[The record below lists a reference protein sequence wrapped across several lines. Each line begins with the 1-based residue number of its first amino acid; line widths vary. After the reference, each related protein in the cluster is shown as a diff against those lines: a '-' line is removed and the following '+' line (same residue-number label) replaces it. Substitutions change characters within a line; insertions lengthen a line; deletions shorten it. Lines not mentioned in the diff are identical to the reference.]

1 MKMFLISDNVDT
13 YTGMRL
19 AGVDGV
25 VVHERDELRTALE
38 DVLTDKSVGI
48 VLLTEKFGREFPDII
63 DTFRLERKM
72 PLLVE
77 IPDRHGTG
85 RQKDFI
91 TSYITE
97 AIGLSFNICYYIKK
111 EGFLLTLEEKIA
123 HLQSTSMEQA
133 RAEGNAIIDSHRE
146 ALEKVFEDH
155 KAEALRQAET
165 RIKAETTN
173 ARLSLN
179 QAAAKSQLE
188 IKRRQG
194 KVQQEL
200 KDKIFDE
207 ANSLVQDY
215 MKTEDYN
222 DFLVRCIRQAVR
234 FAGEDPVII
243 YINPS
248 DEKKRSDLED
258 ATRVH
263 LTISAEDFIGGV
275 RAVIRSRNILID
287 NSFKTQLRNE
297 YDKFMFLG
305 GDGIA

>member
-1 MKMFLISDNVDT
+1 M
-13 YTGMRL
+13 
-19 AGVDGV
+19 
-25 VVHERDELRTALE
+25 
-38 DVLTDKSVGI
+38 
-48 VLLTEKFGREFPDII
+48 
-63 DTFRLERKM
+63 
-72 PLLVE
+72 
-77 IPDRHGTG
+77 
-85 RQKDFI
+85 
-91 TSYITE
+91 
-97 AIGLSFNICYYIKK
+97 
-111 EGFLLTLEEKIA
+111 TLEEKIA

-155 KAEALRQAET
+155 KAEALRQSET

-173 ARLSLN
+173 AKLSLN
-179 QAAAKSQLE
+179 QATAKSQLE

-200 KDKIFDE
+200 KDKIFEE
-207 ANSLVQDY
+207 A
-215 MKTEDYN
+215 
-222 DFLVRCIRQAVR
+222 DFLVKCIRQAVKY
-234 FAGEDPVII
+234 AGEDPVVI

-258 ATRVH
+258 ATRVR